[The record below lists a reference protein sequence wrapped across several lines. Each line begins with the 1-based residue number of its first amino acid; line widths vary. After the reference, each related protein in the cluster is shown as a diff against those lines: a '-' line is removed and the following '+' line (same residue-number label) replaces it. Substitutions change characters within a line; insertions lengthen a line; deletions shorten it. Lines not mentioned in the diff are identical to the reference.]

1 MAKQDVTLQSVDGY
15 NLSLAVFAAK
25 NPKANVLVVHGMQEH
40 KERYEGFASFLQEHG
55 YNVVTSDLRGHGNNA
70 PKLSHI
76 ADKDGDKLIIQ
87 DQKKITEYIEEQFPN
102 LPIYILAHSM
112 GTMITRVLLQSDSKK
127 YQKVALS
134 GYVNPNPLGGVAV
147 ALGNIVGAF
156 KKPDGHSK
164 LLTSLAVGPFAKSVK
179 DRKTDLDWLSYNEEN
194 VQRYIESPLCG
205 IEFTVGSYKAL
216 FQFMNKMGKPKL
228 FNEVNKELP
237 FLLISGKDDPCT
249 GGEKG
254 RKASYDALVKAGF
267 NNIEVITLDN
277 MRHEILQE
285 KEKEKVYNDIL
296 NFFEK

>member
-15 NLSLAVFAAK
+15 NLSLTVFAAK
-25 NPKANVLVVHGMQEH
+25 NPKSNVLVVHGMQEH

-127 YQKVALS
+127 YKKVALS

>member
-1 MAKQDVTLQSVDGY
+1 MTKQDITLPSVDGY
-15 NLSLAVFAAK
+15 SLSLAVFPSK
-25 NPKANVLVVHGMQEH
+25 NPKANVLVIHGMQEH

-55 YNVVTSDLRGHGNNA
+55 YNVVTSDLRGHGSNA

-76 ADKDGDKLIIQ
+76 ADKDGDKLILQ
-87 DQKKITEYIEEQFPN
+87 DQRKITEYIEERFPN
-102 LPIYILAHSM
+102 LPIYILGHSM
-112 GTMITRVLLQSDSKK
+112 GTMITRTLLQTDSKK
-127 YQKVALS
+127 YAKVALS
-134 GYVNPNPLGGVAV
+134 GYVNPNPAGGVAV
-147 ALGNIVGAF
+147 ALGNLVGAF

-205 IEFTVGSYKAL
+205 VEFTVSSYKAL
-216 FQFMNKMGKPKL
+216 FQFMNKMGKAKL
-228 FNEVNKELP
+228 YKDINKDLP
-237 FLLISGKDDPCT
+237 LLLIAGKDDPCT

-254 RKASYDALVKAGF
+254 RKASYDVLKKAGF
-267 NNIEVITLDN
+267 NNIEVITLDH

-285 KEKEKVYNDIL
+285 TEKEKVYNDIL

>member
-147 ALGNIVGAF
+147 ALVNIVGAF